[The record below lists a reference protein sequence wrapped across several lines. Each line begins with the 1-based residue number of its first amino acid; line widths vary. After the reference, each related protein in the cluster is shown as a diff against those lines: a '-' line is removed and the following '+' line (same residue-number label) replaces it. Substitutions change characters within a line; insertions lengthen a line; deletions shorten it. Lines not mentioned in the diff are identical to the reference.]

1 MNPLVQN
8 IVRLSHLSEA
18 AISEVMPLTTF
29 VDKTVNGLKS
39 LLDHNGTIKLF
50 GSGGDIT
57 ESQVIFPD
65 YGASEDEIQNF
76 ESKHCISFAVDCKK
90 FLMQHNGARIFD
102 IVSDGENIGG

>member
-1 MNPLVQN
+1 
-8 IVRLSHLSEA
+8 
-18 AISEVMPLTTF
+18 MPLTTF

-65 YGASEDEIQNF
+65 YGASEDEIQILNPNTAYLSLWITKNF
-76 ESKHCISFAVDCKK
+76 
-90 FLMQHNGARIFD
+90 
-102 IVSDGENIGG
+102 